1 MVEIDSSRAAGVVV
15 IGLGRFGSAVASSLV
30 RLGHDVL
37 AIDEDLTLVQRMASE
52 LTHVVQGDGSDIEA
66 LRGIGV
72 GDFRRAVVAIGTDIE
87 ASVLSVLA
95 LSEMQI
101 PEIWAK
107 ATNRNHGRILER
119 TGAHH
124 VVFPEADM
132 GERVAHL
139 VVGKMMDFIEFED
152 GFGIAK
158 TRAPLR
164 YHGKKLS
171 DPMIQSRHNITIVG
185 VKREGAGFVF
195 SAAEQRIEKG
205 DILIVSGPT
214 TDVEKFASLH

>member
-1 MVEIDSSRAAGVVV
+1 MVEIDSRRASGVVV

-37 AIDEDLTLVQRMASE
+37 AMDEDMALVQRMSSE
-52 LTHVVQGDGSDIEA
+52 LTHVVQADGSDIEA

-87 ASVLSVLA
+87 ASVLTVLA

-107 ATNRNHGRILER
+107 ATTRNHGRILER

-124 VVFPEADM
+124 VIFPEADM

-195 SAAEQRIEKG
+195 SAPDAFIEKG
-205 DILIVSGPT
+205 DVLVVSGPT
-214 TDVEKFASLH
+214 SDVEKFAALP

>member
-1 MVEIDSSRAAGVVV
+1 MVEIDGKTAQGVVV
-15 IGLGRFGSAVASSLV
+15 IGLGRFGSAVATSLA
-30 RLGHDVL
+30 RMGHEVL
-37 AIDEDLTLVQRMASE
+37 AMDEDPALVQRLSSV
-52 LTHVVQGDGSDIEA
+52 LTHVIQADGSDIET
-66 LRGIGV
+66 LRGVGV
-72 GDFRRAVVAIGTDIE
+72 GDFRRAVVAIGTDVE

-95 LSEMQI
+95 LSEMQV

-107 ATNRNHGRILER
+107 ATTRNHGRILER

-132 GERVAHL
+132 GERVAHM

-164 YHGKKLS
+164 YMGKKIS
-171 DPMIQSRHNITIVG
+171 DPVIQARHNIAVVG
-185 VKREGAGFVF
+185 LKRQGNPAVL
-195 SAAEQRIEKG
+195 SAPDVRIEKN
-205 DILIVSGPT
+205 DLLVVSGPT
-214 TDVEKFASLH
+214 REVEKFAALP

>member
-1 MVEIDSSRAAGVVV
+1 LVEIDSRRASGVVV

-37 AIDEDLTLVQRMASE
+37 AMDEDMALVQRMSSE
-52 LTHVVQGDGSDIEA
+52 LTHVVQADGSDIEA

-87 ASVLSVLA
+87 ASVLTVLA

-107 ATNRNHGRILER
+107 ATTRNHGRILER

-124 VVFPEADM
+124 VIFPEADM

-195 SAAEQRIEKG
+195 SAPDAFIEKG
-205 DILIVSGPT
+205 DVLVVSGPT
-214 TDVEKFASLH
+214 SDVEKFAALP

>member
-1 MVEIDSSRAAGVVV
+1 MVEIDSRRASGVVV

-37 AIDEDLTLVQRMASE
+37 AMDEDLALVQRMASE
-52 LTHVVQGDGSDIEA
+52 LTHVVQADGSDIEA

-95 LSEMQI
+95 LSEMQV

-124 VVFPEADM
+124 VIFPEADM

-158 TRAPLR
+158 TKAPLR

-171 DPMIQSRHNITIVG
+171 DPLIQSRHNITIVG

-195 SAAEQRIEKG
+195 SAPDEYIQKG
-205 DILIVSGPT
+205 DVLVVSGPT
-214 TDVEKFASLH
+214 SDVETFASLP

>member
-1 MVEIDSSRAAGVVV
+1 MVEIDSRRASGVVV

-37 AIDEDLTLVQRMASE
+37 AMDEDMALVQRMSSE
-52 LTHVVQGDGSDIEA
+52 LTHVVQADGSDIEA

-87 ASVLSVLA
+87 ASVLTVLA

-107 ATNRNHGRILER
+107 ATTRNHGRILER

-124 VVFPEADM
+124 VIFPEADM

-195 SAAEQRIEKG
+195 SAPDAYIEKG
-205 DILIVSGPT
+205 DVLVVSGPT
-214 TDVEKFASLH
+214 SDVEKFAALP

>member
-1 MVEIDSSRAAGVVV
+1 LVEIDSRRASGVVV

-37 AIDEDLTLVQRMASE
+37 AMDEDLTLVQRMASE
-52 LTHVVQGDGSDIEA
+52 LTHVVQADGSDVEA

-72 GDFRRAVVAIGTDIE
+72 GDFRRAVVAIGSDIE

-124 VVFPEADM
+124 VIFPEADM

-158 TRAPLR
+158 TKAPLR

-185 VKREGAGFVF
+185 VKRDGAGFVF
-195 SAAEQRIEKG
+195 SAPDEYIQKG
-205 DILIVSGPT
+205 DVLVVSGPT
-214 TDVEKFASLH
+214 SDVEKFAALP

>member
-1 MVEIDSSRAAGVVV
+1 VVV

-37 AIDEDLTLVQRMASE
+37 AMDEDPALVQRMASE
-52 LTHVVQGDGSDIEA
+52 LTHVVQADGSDVEA

-124 VVFPEADM
+124 VVFPEAAM

-158 TRAPLR
+158 TKAPLR

-195 SAAEQRIEKG
+195 SKPDEYIQKG
-205 DILIVSGPT
+205 DVLVVSGPT
-214 TDVEKFASLH
+214 GDVEKFAALP

>member
-1 MVEIDSSRAAGVVV
+1 MVV

-37 AIDEDLTLVQRMASE
+37 AMDEDPALVQRMASE
-52 LTHVVQGDGSDIEA
+52 LTHVVQADGSDVEA

-124 VVFPEADM
+124 VVFPEAAM

-158 TRAPLR
+158 TKAPLR

-195 SAAEQRIEKG
+195 SKPDEYIQKG
-205 DILIVSGPT
+205 DVLVVSGPT
-214 TDVEKFASLH
+214 GDVEKFAALP

>member
-1 MVEIDSSRAAGVVV
+1 MVEIDSRRASGVVV
-15 IGLGRFGSAVASSLV
+15 IGLGRFGSAVASSLA

-107 ATNRNHGRILER
+107 ATTRNHGRILER

-158 TRAPLR
+158 TKAPLR
-164 YHGKKLS
+164 YHGKKFS

-185 VKREGAGFVF
+185 VKRQGAGFVF
-195 SAAEQRIEKG
+195 SAPEQRIEKG
-205 DILIVSGPT
+205 DVLVVSGPT
-214 TDVEKFASLH
+214 TDVEKFASLP

>member
-1 MVEIDSSRAAGVVV
+1 LVEIDSRRASGVVV

-37 AIDEDLTLVQRMASE
+37 AIDEDMSLVQRMASE
-52 LTHVVQGDGSDIEA
+52 LTHVVQADGSDIET
-66 LRGIGV
+66 LRNTGV
-72 GDFRRAVVAIGTDIE
+72 GDFRRAVVAIGSDIE

-124 VVFPEADM
+124 VIYPEADM

-164 YHGKKLS
+164 YHGKTLA

-185 VKREGAGFVF
+185 VKREGGGFVF
-195 SAAEQRIEKG
+195 ATRDDYIQKG
-205 DILIVSGPT
+205 DVLVVSGPT
-214 TDVEKFASLH
+214 SDVEKFAALP

>member
-1 MVEIDSSRAAGVVV
+1 MVV
-15 IGLGRFGSAVASSLV
+15 IGLGRFGSAVATSLV

-37 AIDEDLTLVQRMASE
+37 AMDEDLALVQRMSSE
-52 LTHVVQGDGSDIEA
+52 LTHVVQADGSDIEA
-66 LRGIGV
+66 LRGVGV
-72 GDFRRAVVAIGTDIE
+72 GDFHRAVVAIGSDIE

-95 LSEMQI
+95 LSEMQV

-124 VVFPEADM
+124 VIFPEADM
-132 GERVAHL
+132 GNRVAHM

-164 YHGKKLS
+164 YVGKKLS
-171 DPMIQSRHNITIVG
+171 DQMIQSRHNITIVG
-185 VKREGAGFVF
+185 VKREGASFIF
-195 SAAEQRIEKG
+195 SAPEERIEPG
-205 DILIVSGPT
+205 DVLVVSGPT
-214 TDVEKFASLH
+214 SDVEKFASLP

>member
-1 MVEIDSSRAAGVVV
+1 MVEIDSRRASGVVV
-15 IGLGRFGSAVASSLV
+15 IGLGRFGSAVATSLV
-30 RLGHDVL
+30 RLGHEVL
-37 AIDEDLTLVQRMASE
+37 AMDEDMALVQRMSSE
-52 LTHVVQGDGSDIEA
+52 LTHVVQIDASDIEA
-66 LRGIGV
+66 LRSVGV
-72 GDFRRAVVAIGTDIE
+72 ADFRRAVVAIGTDVE

-107 ATNRNHGRILER
+107 ATTRNHGRILER

-124 VVFPEADM
+124 VIFPEADM

-139 VVGKMMDFIEFED
+139 VVGKMMDFIEFEN

-164 YHGKKLS
+164 YQGKRLS
-171 DPMIQSRHNITIVG
+171 DPMIQSRHNVTIVG
-185 VKREGAGFVF
+185 VKREGAKFVF
-195 SAAEQRIEKG
+195 SAPDEYIQKG
-205 DILIVSGPT
+205 DLLVVSGPT
-214 TDVEKFASLH
+214 SDVEKFAALP